1 MHRII
6 PNVPVRRRSAPL
18 VGLVLLALLLGCCS
32 RCKPRSSKPP
42 RTAVTVRVPGAKGAS
57 TTLRL
62 GLRATYAERAVPIN
76 RLPKGG
82 LLYAYPR
89 DRALGVNH
97 ATSAAPVDI
106 VLLDSQRKVLHVAVA
121 VPPASTRRVSVA
133 PTLHRYAILLP
144 GEGAAKAGLAK
155 GVQVSFTLPQS
166 ARSHRMFTPVDLH
179 PPRRRSVRVQA
190 ETALTEPERT
200 MGLMWRKTLPAQGGM
215 LFRFEASY
223 PISFWM
229 KNTLISLDMIFIND
243 NHQVTGV
250 VHRAEPQTETARHVG
265 QVNSRYV
272 LEVPAGFAR
281 RHGIARGTSVSFN
294 LP

>member
-1 MHRII
+1 MHRIT
-6 PNVPVRRRSAPL
+6 PNVPARRQSAPL
-18 VGLVLLALLLGCCS
+18 VVLVLMALLLGCCS
-32 RCKPRSSKPP
+32 RCKPRGSKPT

-57 TTLRL
+57 KTLRL
-62 GLRATYAERAVPIN
+62 GLRATYAERTAPIG
-76 RLPKGG
+76 RLSPGG
-82 LLYAYPR
+82 LLVAYPR

-97 ATSAAPVDI
+97 ATSAAPLDI
-106 VLLDSQRKVLHVAVA
+106 VLLDSQQKVLHVAVA
-121 VPPASTRRVSVA
+121 VPPNSSRRVSVA

-144 GEGAAKAGLAK
+144 GGGAAQAGLTK
-155 GVQVSFTLPQS
+155 GVRVSFTLPPS
-166 ARSHRMFTPVDLH
+166 ARPHRMFTPVDLH

-190 ETALTEPERT
+190 ELALTEPERT
-200 MGLMWRKTLPAQGGM
+200 MGLMWRKKLPPFGGM

-229 KNTLISLDMIFIND
+229 KNTLISLDMIFINND
-243 NHQVTGV
+243 YQVTGV

-281 RHGIARGTSVSFN
+281 LHGIARGTSVSFS